1 MGCPSFRRA
10 IKLRPMPDKD
20 LGKDIQKTEST
31 HESPRESSLESR
43 RDLSPETRFLV
54 PMSAMLAGRRW
65 RLTAR
70 AIGLAFFIAGAALI
84 VWVFFQAFS
93 GFAKL
98 GNSNYLQSE
107 INKIGGDGWQLIT
120 VSVSVVGGE
129 ILRLLYLLLLG
140 LLGSMIA
147 GKGIQFF
154 AASESVIDEA
164 VVGLDEEI
172 N

>member
-1 MGCPSFRRA
+1 MA
-10 IKLRPMPDKD
+10 DKE
-20 LGKDIQKTEST
+20 IQKPDVPRDESL
-31 HESPRESSLESR
+31 HAR
-43 RDLSPETRFLV
+43 RDAPAETRFLV

-70 AIGLAFFIAGAALI
+70 AIGLAFFVAGAALI
-84 VWVFFQAFS
+84 IWVFFQAFS

-98 GNSNYLQSE
+98 GSSNYLQAE
-107 INKIGGDGWQLIT
+107 INKIGGDGVQLVTAAI
-120 VSVSVVGGE
+120 SVVGGE

-172 N
+172 